1 MSPLFDLMPLPW
13 LTAVMLM
20 TLRAGA
26 MLGATPIFSAADL
39 PVRVRVFVVIGLS
52 AALCAA
58 LGLDVDAHG
67 SQREALQSLV
77 DHPLQLVRCACTEI
91 TLGIVLSL
99 AIHAA
104 FAAFAVAGQLLDVQ
118 LGFGLSQVFNP
129 ASNTASPVLSVAFSR
144 IGVIAFFL
152 VNGHHALIRALA
164 FSLER
169 IPLGQSWSIART
181 LPPMLASVA
190 GLFSLCIA
198 LAAPILFC
206 ILITDMALGVLARNL
221 PQVNMLALGI
231 PVKIVVG
238 LVALCFWFT
247 GIGGAMD
254 RVYKGLYQALDAA
267 ISATPAPAL
276 ANPGAR

>member
-1 MSPLFDLMPLPW
+1 MNSLLDLMPLPW

-20 TLRAGA
+20 TLRVGA
-26 MLGATPIFSAADL
+26 MLVATPIFSAADL
-39 PVRVRVFVVIGLS
+39 PVRVRVFVVVGLS

-58 LGLDVDAHG
+58 LGLVADPHG
-67 SQREALQSLV
+67 SQRLALQSLV

-91 TLGIVLSL
+91 ALGIVMSL

-129 ASNTASPVLSVAFSR
+129 ASNAASPVLSVAFSR
-144 IGVIAFFL
+144 IGVVVFFL
-152 VNGHHALIRALA
+152 VNGHHALVRALA

-169 IPLGQSWSIART
+169 IPLGRSWSIAQT
-181 LPPMLASVA
+181 LPPMLASVVA
-190 GLFSLCIA
+190 LFSLCIA
-198 LAAPILFC
+198 LAAPIIFC
-206 ILITDMALGVLARNL
+206 ILLTDMALGVLARNL
-221 PQVNMLALGI
+221 PQVNMLVLGI

-238 LVALCFWFT
+238 LAALCLWFT

-254 RVYKGLYQALDAA
+254 RVYKGLYEALDGA
-267 ISATPAPAL
+267 ISATPAASVTN
-276 ANPGAR
+276 AGAM